1 MNISSNNT
9 PERECLK
16 EAFIK
21 TMPEQNCG
29 LARKQKAPP
38 AGISTCGALREYLV
52 CCEMPWRLTYSGD
65 YSPAA
70 GSL

>member
-1 MNISSNNT
+1 MR
-9 PERECLK
+9 EKECLK
-16 EAFIK
+16 EGFIK
-21 TMPEQNCG
+21 TMPEQIVDLPGNKKP
-29 LARKQKAPP
+29 RRP
-38 AGISTCGALREYLV
+38 GISTCGALREYLV